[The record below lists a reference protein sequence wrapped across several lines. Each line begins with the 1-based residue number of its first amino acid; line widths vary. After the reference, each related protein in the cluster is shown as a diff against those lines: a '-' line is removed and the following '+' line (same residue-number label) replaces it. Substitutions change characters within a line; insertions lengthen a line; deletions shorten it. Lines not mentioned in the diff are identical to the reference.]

1 MPTNQLAYELWNLLR
16 QTPSDVEV
24 SREWATEE
32 LRCSGEELSKAA
44 RVVLEAMD
52 YAQKEAA
59 SRQEPPVSRLPEP
72 SKEMR
77 DLFAFA

>member
-16 QTPSDVEV
+16 HTPSDVEV

-32 LRCSGEELSKAA
+32 LRCSREELSEAA

-52 YAQKEAA
+52 YAEKEAA